1 MRLPESMEDPSH
13 FVFLENQ
20 LFRKT
25 YVTAKKEVDE
35 WLRAPSYVKAYETR
49 QQQRIDTEENEF
61 ITQLQGSTGWR
72 QSQTSSI

>member
-1 MRLPESMEDPSH
+1 MRLTESMEDPSH

-35 WLRAPSYVKAYETR
+35 WLRAPSYVKANETR
-49 QQQRIDTEENEF
+49 RQQRIDTEENEF
-61 ITQLQGSTGWR
+61 ITQLQRSA
-72 QSQTSSI
+72 S